1 MAYAASTHQTAMA
14 RGRSL
19 MGVTAPDVTRA
30 MVAFSGASA
39 GAPNVAGLG
48 VGARAGGMQSGSMG
62 GTATVVIGL
71 EPGLVARDLQQDP
84 ARGVVVQIA
93 RATTAK
99 APAAGKW

>member
-1 MAYAASTHQTAMA
+1 MLCSGRSWALHPHPGALRAGHIDTIAVAST
-14 RGRSL
+14 
-19 MGVTAPDVTRA
+19 
-30 MVAFSGASA
+30 
-39 GAPNVAGLG
+39 
-48 VGARAGGMQSGSMG
+48 GSMG